1 MCLSVVLSRPVIR
14 DALST
19 DVTMPEGGPK
29 SAPKKSGAEK
39 PAAKNLLPKKI
50 PAKKPAAKRPPAE
63 KPPAEQLPAK
73 PPAANQSAA
82 KKSTAK
88 KPVAKT
94 EDEGCQYRTNEPKRK
109 TRKHGGDEKGQPQAR
124 NAAARPLPHPA
135 LHRASAFAPR
145 CHACLPRP
153 NPSSPAPEQVHE
165 SARPVVLA
173 RWLAL
178 LVALFLDVARRCG
191 WQRLTCVAIPS
202 PCALPRRRHSL
213 FLSALILCM
222 PIGRAAA
229 GCERPLGEWIAI
241 NQVRGARESTPRT
254 HARPCK
260 LSPHGP
266 LCRISPSQRM
276 SLRLCVAPHRVLGNQ
291 KAKM

>member
-1 MCLSVVLSRPVIR
+1 
-14 DALST
+14 
-19 DVTMPEGGPK
+19 MPDRRAREEAQQAGRGRK
-29 SAPKKSGAEK
+29 EAAPGAQRRCSS
-39 PAAKNLLPKKI
+39 PAY
-50 PAKKPAAKRPPAE
+50 PA
-63 KPPAEQLPAK
+63 
-73 PPAANQSAA
+73 
-82 KKSTAK
+82 T
-88 KPVAKT
+88 
-94 EDEGCQYRTNEPKRK
+94 
-109 TRKHGGDEKGQPQAR
+109 
-124 NAAARPLPHPA
+124 
-135 LHRASAFAPR
+135 HRASAFAPR

>member
-50 PAKKPAAKRPPAE
+50 PAKKSAAKRPPAE

-109 TRKHGGDEKGQPQAR
+109 TRKHGGDEKGQSQAR

-153 NPSSPAPEQVHE
+153 HRKFAPARAGARVGEVSGARALVHAPGHDPAQRGTSVRIAEAAVRHHLVAVRSPTSSPAQLVPRCTGSLHAHRSGSSWLRA
-165 SARPVVLA
+165 SARNVDCDQPGS
-173 RWLAL
+173 
-178 LVALFLDVARRCG
+178 RR
-191 WQRLTCVAIPS
+191 
-202 PCALPRRRHSL
+202 PRIRSGH
-213 FLSALILCM
+213 
-222 PIGRAAA
+222 P
-229 GCERPLGEWIAI
+229 
-241 NQVRGARESTPRT
+241 
-254 HARPCK
+254 
-260 LSPHGP
+260 
-266 LCRISPSQRM
+266 
-276 SLRLCVAPHRVLGNQ
+276 
-291 KAKM
+291 